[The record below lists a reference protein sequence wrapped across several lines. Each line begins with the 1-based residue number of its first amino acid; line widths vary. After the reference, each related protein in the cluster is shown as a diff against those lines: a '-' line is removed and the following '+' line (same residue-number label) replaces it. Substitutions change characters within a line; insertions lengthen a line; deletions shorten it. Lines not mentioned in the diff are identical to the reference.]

1 MKILAIGD
9 VCGDPGVEFL
19 CRNLRKLK
27 RQENADFVIVNGEN
41 ASMRGISPA
50 QAEEIF
56 FSGADVITLGNH
68 AFANRQSWDYLDENH
83 PIVRPLNVSPRKP
96 GVGSVVVDC
105 CGKRI
110 CVVNLMGQ
118 LNMDYAVDS
127 PFRAMDALLKR
138 EAADIF
144 VVDFHG
150 EATSEKKAFGYS
162 VAGKVAVV
170 FGTHTHVP
178 TADEQVLPGGTGFIS
193 DLGMTG
199 GVASV
204 IGVKWQ
210 QSLDF
215 FTGGLGQRFQS
226 SNEDLRIQGAVFT
239 LDAQGKCAEVKRVE
253 YR

>member
-138 EAADIF
+138 ETADIF

-150 EATSEKKAFGYS
+150 EATSEKKAFAYS

-239 LDAQGKCAEVKRVE
+239 LDAQGKCTEVKRVE

>member
-1 MKILAIGD
+1 MKILVIGD
-9 VCGDPGVEFL
+9 VCGEPGVAFL
-19 CRNLRKLK
+19 SRNLRKLK
-27 RQENADFVIVNGEN
+27 KQEQADLVIVNGEN
-41 ASMRGISPA
+41 ASMRGISPD

-68 AFANRQSWDYLDENH
+68 AFANRQSWDYLDEKRE
-83 PIVRPLNVSPRKP
+83 IVRPLNVSPKKP
-96 GVGSVVVDC
+96 GVGYITVDC
-105 CGKRI
+105 CGKRV

-118 LNMDYAVDS
+118 LDMDYSVDS

-138 EAADIF
+138 ENADVY

-150 EATSEKKAFGYS
+150 EATSEKKAFAYYM
-162 VAGKVAVV
+162 AGKVAVV

-193 DLGMTG
+193 DIGMTG

-210 QSLDF
+210 QSVEF

-226 SNEDLRIQGAVFT
+226 SEEDLRIQGAVFT
-239 LDAQGKCAEVKRVE
+239 LDNGGKCVDVKRVE
-253 YR
+253 YK

>member
-1 MKILAIGD
+1 
-9 VCGDPGVEFL
+9 
-19 CRNLRKLK
+19 
-27 RQENADFVIVNGEN
+27 
-41 ASMRGISPA
+41 
-50 QAEEIF
+50 
-56 FSGADVITLGNH
+56 
-68 AFANRQSWDYLDENH
+68 
-83 PIVRPLNVSPRKP
+83 
-96 GVGSVVVDC
+96 
-105 CGKRI
+105 
-110 CVVNLMGQ
+110 MGQ

-239 LDAQGKCAEVKRVE
+239 LDAQGKCTEVKRVE

>member
-239 LDAQGKCAEVKRVE
+239 LDAQGKCTEVKRVE